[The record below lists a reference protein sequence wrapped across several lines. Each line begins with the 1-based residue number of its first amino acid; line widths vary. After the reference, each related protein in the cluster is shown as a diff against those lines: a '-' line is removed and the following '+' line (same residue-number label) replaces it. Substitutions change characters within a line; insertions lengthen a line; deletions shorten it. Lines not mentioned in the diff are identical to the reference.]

1 MWKELLIKGLVI
13 QFAYIIYIEIFAWIH
28 AKRILAGFDPLR
40 LGKAGNIWAKF
51 MVSCATA
58 WGMAIW
64 WTHGAYMSNWYML
77 TVLGI
82 IVFELGFL
90 WFLFDLSLNLMRGLS
105 AWYISTSNG
114 KALDEWFN
122 GDIIVQL
129 LMKCLIMALGVAIII
144 LSFKLM

>member
-1 MWKELLIKGLVI
+1 MWIKALII
-13 QFAYIIYIEIFAWIH
+13 QGAYIAYIEIFARIH
-28 AKRILAGFDPLR
+28 ASRILKGFDPLR

-64 WTHGAYMSNWYML
+64 WTHGMFMSDWYML

-82 IVFELGFL
+82 IIFELGFL
-90 WFLFDLSLNLMRGLS
+90 WFLFDIRLNMRRGLS
-105 AWYISTSNG
+105 PWYISTSNG
-114 KALDEWFN
+114 KALDEWFD
-122 GDIIVQL
+122 GSILAQL
-129 LMKCLIMALGVAIII
+129 VAKYLIMLLGITIII